1 MTRPF
6 VYLSAQAA
14 IVGGLLRIA
23 ASFAPL
29 LVRSNLARQSLYFA
43 IDVCL
48 TVGLVG
54 FWWQGSKDFGRRG
67 VIGLAMFLT
76 GIATVRASAFISA
89 VDVYPAGA
97 LITAAGVIVVSA
109 GAWVVHRVSG
119 WVPLAFV
126 LSTLLGILGSLTSNN
141 AAFLVWSGGMFGLAF
156 AGVGRQMWIRSD
168 G

>member
-6 VYLSAQAA
+6 VRLSAQAA

-29 LVRSNLARQSLYFA
+29 LIPSNLARQSLYFA
-43 IDVCL
+43 VDVCL

-54 FWWQGSKDFGRRG
+54 FWWQGSKDFARRG
-67 VIGLAMFLT
+67 VIGLAMLLT
-76 GIATVRASAFISA
+76 GIAAVRASAFISA
-89 VDVYPAGA
+89 VDVYQAGA

-109 GAWVVHRVSG
+109 GAWIVHRMSG

-126 LSTLLGILGSLTSNN
+126 LSTLVGILGGVTSN
-141 AAFLVWSGGMFGLAF
+141 ADAFLLWSGVIFGLAF
-156 AGVGRQMWIRSD
+156 AGVGRQMWIRWD

>member
-1 MTRPF
+1 
-6 VYLSAQAA
+6 
-14 IVGGLLRIA
+14 
-23 ASFAPL
+23 
-29 LVRSNLARQSLYFA
+29 
-43 IDVCL
+43 
-48 TVGLVG
+48 
-54 FWWQGSKDFGRRG
+54 
-67 VIGLAMFLT
+67 MFLT

-109 GAWVVHRVSG
+109 GAWVAHRMSG

-126 LSTLLGILGSLTSNN
+126 LSTLLGILGSLTSNA
-141 AAFLVWSGGMFGLAF
+141 AAFLVWSGVMFGLAF